1 MTSFDLGA
9 RSGHNQDVDGFGNG
23 ENGQGVDSGG
33 NDIGVDGD
41 DASDSILT
49 RRRAGTAGRRKQE
62 PPRVQEP
69 ARGRR
74 PRAAE
79 LKIVY
84 EFAKV
89 EGNFN
94 RPEYLQVCEI
104 LS

>member
-1 MTSFDLGA
+1 MLSFGDGGGA
-9 RSGHNQDVDGFGNG
+9 D
-23 ENGQGVDSGG
+23 
-33 NDIGVDGD
+33 DIGVDGD

-49 RRRAGTAGRRKQE
+49 RRRAGTAGRRRQE

-79 LKIVY
+79 LRIVY

-89 EGNFN
+89 EGN
-94 RPEYLQVCEI
+94 C
-104 LS
+104 